1 MPYAL
6 FVSVYGFVES
16 QIGVMGHVGHVGHV
30 AAVPITGPAPGDE
43 G

>member
-16 QIGVMGHVGHVGHV
+16 QIGVMGHVGHV